1 MAATT
6 YGARELYGGAMTVQL
21 PVELIDSSDIRQIPD
36 HQEVFL
42 SPTTLTSII
51 FEINDYVR
59 PPSGGGGGAGA
70 ANNHLSPS
78 PGPTTTTSTTTA
90 ADGTTT
96 TTTTT
101 AVSQVFVTGSP
112 AAAAPA
118 ASPQGTRPQE
128 ELDAEAAKYHFTDVI
143 SPPDT
148 LASPLPDPQPIK
160 MVDPSLAGYPAYMLA
175 GNINS
180 HEMAPRSSSS
190 SLAAPNASSSA
201 ATSSATLHHHPTSS
215 SNSSSASRRSDLISL
230 VHQLALLIRLQPY
243 NADVCVRINVPVKEF
258 VEAGQRVGSPDRGGA
273 TDAMIA
279 EEVGKARDVFAH
291 IVGTLAVRD
300 WHLFNP

>member
-1 MAATT
+1 MASATT
-6 YGARELYGGAMTVQL
+6 YGTRELYGGAITVEL

-59 PPSGGGGGAGA
+59 PGGA
-70 ANNHLSPS
+70 ANPSPS

-90 ADGTTT
+90 PDGTTT

-101 AVSQVFVTGSP
+101 AVSQTIVNGR
-112 AAAAPA
+112 AAAAT
-118 ASPQGTRPQE
+118 SQTPQGGE

-148 LASPLPDPQPIK
+148 LASPLPNPQPVQ

-180 HEMAPRSSSS
+180 HEMAARRTTAPAPSSQQQSQPR
-190 SLAAPNASSSA
+190 PD
-201 ATSSATLHHHPTSS
+201 PT
-215 SNSSSASRRSDLISL
+215 SL
-230 VHQLALLIRLQPY
+230 VHQLALLVRLPPY
-243 NADVCVRINVPVKEF
+243 NADVCVRVNVPVKEF
-258 VEAGQRVGSPDRGGA
+258 VEAGQRMGSASSAGGGSSG
-273 TDAMIA
+273 TEAMIA
-279 EEVGKARDVFAH
+279 QEVGHARDILAR

-300 WHLFNP
+300 WSLFNA